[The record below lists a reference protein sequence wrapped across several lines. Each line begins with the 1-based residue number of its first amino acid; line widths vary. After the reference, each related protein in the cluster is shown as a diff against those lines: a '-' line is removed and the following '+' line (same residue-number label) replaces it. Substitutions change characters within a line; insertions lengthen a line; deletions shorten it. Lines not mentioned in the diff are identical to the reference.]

1 MSHKKGTAM
10 KIEFAAADAVSGAF
24 AVPVYDDA
32 TLSDAATSA
41 DSATGGALGRAIA
54 ASRFK
59 GKAGET
65 LELIAPSGVD
75 ASRIVLF
82 GLGDKAKL
90 DAKTVEKA
98 AAAVVAKVLLG
109 GETAITLRLDGEVDA
124 ESAARAGLGARLA
137 AYRFDEHR
145 TKLAD
150 DKKPSLSTVT
160 IAVDDA
166 AAANAAWAN
175 WEGVADGADLARDL
189 TNSPPNILNPETYAK
204 KVEGL
209 ASCGLEI
216 EILDEAAMSALNM
229 DALMGVGQG
238 SAFESHIA
246 IMTWNGGKKG
256 EKPLLFV
263 GKGLT
268 FDSGGISLKPG
279 AGMDEMKGDMGGSAA
294 VVGLMRALA
303 GRKAKA
309 NVVGI
314 VALVENMPDAAAQRP
329 GDIVTSMSGQ
339 TIEILNTDAEGRLVL
354 ADALWYG
361 QDRFDP
367 ELIIDLATLTGA
379 VLMALGNTR
388 AATFT
393 NNDAMADQ
401 LFAAGNA
408 SDEPV
413 WRMPLGAD
421 YDKHI
426 ETKNADMK
434 NVGEGRLAGS
444 ASAAQF
450 LQRFVNDKPWCHIDI
465 AGTAMGGM
473 KDDPRQPSWGTG
485 WGVRMLDRFVRDNY
499 ED

>member
-1 MSHKKGTAM
+1 M
-10 KIEFAAADAVSGAF
+10 KIVFTSADSISGAI

-32 TLSDAATSA
+32 TLSVAAKSTDTTS
-41 DSATGGALGRAIA
+41 SGALSRAIDV
-54 ASRFK
+54 SRFK
-59 GKAGET
+59 GKSGET
-65 LELIAPSGVD
+65 LEIVAPAGLD

-82 GLGDKAKL
+82 GLGDKSKLNAKGF
-90 DAKTVEKA
+90 EKA
-98 AAAVVAKVLLG
+98 GAAIVAKILTG
-109 GETAITLRLDGEVDA
+109 GETEITILLNGEADA
-124 ESAARAGLGARLA
+124 DSAARAGLGARLA
-137 AYRFDEHR
+137 AYRFDEFR
-145 TKLAD
+145 TKLKD
-150 DKKPSLSTVT
+150 DKKPSLTTVK
-160 IAVDDA
+160 IAVDNVTEA
-166 AAANAAWAN
+166 EKAWAS
-175 WEGVADGADLARDL
+175 WEAVADGSDYARDL
-189 TNSPPNILNPETYAK
+189 TNLPPNILNPETYAK
-204 KVEGL
+204 KIEKL
-209 ASCGLEI
+209 SEFGLEI
-216 EILDEAAMSALNM
+216 EILDEVKMTELNM
-229 DALMGVGQG
+229 GSLLGVGQG

-246 IMTWNGGKKG
+246 IMKWNGGKKG
-256 EKPLLFV
+256 DKPLLFV

-303 GRKAKA
+303 GRKA
-309 NVVGI
+309 NVNAIGM

-339 TIEILNTDAEGRLVL
+339 TIEIHNTDAEGRLVL

-379 VLMALGNTR
+379 ILIALGNSR
-388 AATFT
+388 AGIFT

-401 LFAAGNA
+401 LSAAGDA

-413 WRMPLGAD
+413 WRLPVGGE
-421 YDKHI
+421 YDKQI
-426 ETKNADMK
+426 DTKNADMK

-444 ASAAQF
+444 ITAAQF
-450 LQRFVNDKPWCHIDI
+450 LKRFVNDKPWCHIDI

-499 ED
+499 EK